1 MRVRGGVG
9 YEALR
14 RLGTV
19 APRCLLAP
27 LEGTALWRPGTSTGA
42 RRKNAAQHDV
52 EAVIEAGS
60 KLPPTP
66 STRLRVTAPQTRTER
81 PASP

>member
-1 MRVRGGVG
+1 MRVRGGVS
-9 YEALR
+9 YESSS

-27 LEGTALWRPGTSTGA
+27 LEGTALWSAETDA
-42 RRKNAAQHDV
+42 RKRKSAAQHDV
-52 EAVIEAGS
+52 EAVVEADS
-60 KLPPTP
+60 TLPPTP
-66 STRLRVTAPQTRTER
+66 SARLRVTAPQDRAER